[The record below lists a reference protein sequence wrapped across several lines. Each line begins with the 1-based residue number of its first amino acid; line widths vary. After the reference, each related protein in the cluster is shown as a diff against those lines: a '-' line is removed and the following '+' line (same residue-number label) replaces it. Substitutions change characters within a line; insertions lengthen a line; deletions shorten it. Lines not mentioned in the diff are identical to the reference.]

1 MNIQVKI
8 INLTCWYYIDCRMLK
23 AKRALLYVTGHE
35 QPFSEMKVSTLESTV
50 MFRVYVGV

>member
-1 MNIQVKI
+1 
-8 INLTCWYYIDCRMLK
+8 MLK

-50 MFRVYVGV
+50 MFRVYVGVSCLL